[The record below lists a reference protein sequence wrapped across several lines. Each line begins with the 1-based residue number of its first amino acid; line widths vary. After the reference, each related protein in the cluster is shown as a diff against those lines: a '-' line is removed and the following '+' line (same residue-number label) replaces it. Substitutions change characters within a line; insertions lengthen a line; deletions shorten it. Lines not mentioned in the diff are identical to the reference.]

1 MSKTIGTFGYTIAK
15 MKKSDRLP
23 FNPVVHICLQNWST
37 PSDGAPIVTPQ
48 LMTEGEIDWY
58 VKALKD
64 DLDSVGRKAK
74 AALVRANTSTLKIAS
89 DRNSN

>member
-1 MSKTIGTFGYTIAK
+1 MSNTIGNFGYTIVK
-15 MKKSDRLP
+15 MKKSDGLL
-23 FNPVVHICLQNWST
+23 FNPVVHICLQRWST
-37 PSDGAPIVTPQ
+37 QSDGTPIVTPQ
-48 LMTEGEIDWY
+48 LISEEEIDWY

-74 AALVRANTSTLKIAS
+74 AALVRANTSTLKIVS